1 MIASIVP
8 TMLDRDDGPMTWRGS
23 DMARIGFLINP
34 IAGMGGRVGL
44 KGTDSVAAEA
54 ARRGAQPIANA
65 RALEAL
71 HELRRLLEGRPQAG
85 DLTWLTASGA
95 MGCDALRAAGYSAI
109 EVVHQAAAE
118 PSAQD
123 TRAAVEKFLA
133 AGVDLILFCGGDGT
147 ARDICGVTGETTP
160 ILGIPSGVKMYSG
173 VFGITPAR
181 TADILLRYLTRE
193 IGLAGVE
200 ILDLDE
206 EKYRRDE
213 WAVRLYMSAKTPFE
227 PTYVQAAKALIAG
240 ADEEAVKEDIA
251 AQLREEIEARP
262 DALFLLGPGSTVQA
276 VARSL
281 DVDKTLL
288 GIDAVA
294 HGRIVGKDL
303 AERQILE
310 LLAHYGEHKLILS
323 PIGAQGFVLGRG
335 NQPLSPAV
343 IRQIG
348 ADNLILIATPAKL
361 ARTQRLR
368 FDTGDP
374 ALDAALIT
382 RKFLPVIIGYR
393 RTRLVKTAG

>member
-1 MIASIVP
+1 M
-8 TMLDRDDGPMTWRGS
+8 
-23 DMARIGFLINP
+23 RIGFLINP

-44 KGTDSVAAEA
+44 KGTDGVVAEA
-54 ARRGAQPIANA
+54 RRRGAQPVANA
-65 RALEAL
+65 RALAA
-71 HELRRLLEGRPQAG
+71 LRRLKHLLEGLPRPPDVA
-85 DLTWLTASGA
+85 WLTGA
-95 MGCDALRAAGYSAI
+95 GLMGDDALRAAGLSAI
-109 EVVHQAAAE
+109 EVVHDAALE

-123 TRAAVEKFLA
+123 TQACVQQFLT

-147 ARDICGVTGETTP
+147 ARDICGITGESVP

-173 VFGITPAR
+173 VFGVTPAR
-181 TADILLRYLTRE
+181 TADILLCYLTRE
-193 IGLAGVE
+193 IGLATVE

-213 WAVRLYMSAKTPFE
+213 WAVRLYMSARTPFE
-227 PTYVQAAKALIAG
+227 PTYVQATKAMIVG

-251 AQLREEIEARP
+251 AHMREEIASHSEM
-262 DALFLLGPGSTVQA
+262 LFLLGPGSTVQA
-276 VARSL
+276 VARLL

-288 GIDAVA
+288 GIDAV
-294 HGRIVGKDL
+294 VGGTVVEKDL
-303 AERQILE
+303 DEHQILA
-310 LLAHYGEHKLILS
+310 LLARYGERKLILS

-343 IRQIG
+343 IRKIG
-348 ADNLILIATPAKL
+348 PDNIVLIATPAKL
-361 ARTQRLR
+361 ARTQLLR

-374 ALDAALIT
+374 ALDAELIA